1 MDYDIAFQVIELNI
15 LYFLSP
21 ILARKFEISMTITQ
35 FGEVAERLTNLPG
48 ANLDSVASAEL
59 APQG

>member
-15 LYFLSP
+15 LYLLSS
-21 ILARKFEISMTITQ
+21 ILARKFEISMTNTQ
-35 FGEVAERLTNLPG
+35 SGEVAERLTNLPG